1 MIAPLLLIRARPMRT
16 LSHLFSA
23 PTRRDLGRFGSR
35 IRRFPAF
42 AGAVVV
48 LHISVWWLWH
58 VPVLYDAAITNDLV
72 HSLEHLALFAVG
84 VALFGVAWPAGPVRQ
99 QGGVG
104 LFMVFTA
111 ALGTGALS
119 ALITFSPNVLYAH
132 QADAVAA
139 WGMDRLEDQQLG
151 GAIMWVPG
159 GFIHLS
165 VAVALF
171 AGWLQRRPARDPGIG
186 ADRVVLDGRS
196 APR

>member
-58 VPVLYDAAITNDLV
+58 VPVLYDAAIINDLV
-72 HSLEHLALFAVG
+72 HSLEHLALFLALLSVWWLWHVPVLYVAAIPNDLVHSLEPLALFAVG

-119 ALITFSPNVLYAH
+119 ALITFSPN
-132 QADAVAA
+132 
-139 WGMDRLEDQQLG
+139 
-151 GAIMWVPG
+151 
-159 GFIHLS
+159 
-165 VAVALF
+165 
-171 AGWLQRRPARDPGIG
+171 
-186 ADRVVLDGRS
+186 
-196 APR
+196 